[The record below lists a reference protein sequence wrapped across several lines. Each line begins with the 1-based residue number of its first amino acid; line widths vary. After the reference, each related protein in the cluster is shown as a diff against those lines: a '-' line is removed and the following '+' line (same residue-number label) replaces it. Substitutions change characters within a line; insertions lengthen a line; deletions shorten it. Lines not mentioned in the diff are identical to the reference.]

1 MDTLSVN
8 DDLCQRDLAK
18 IILKDRANTGKLLDS
33 LEVKGFIER
42 ELAVKNNRPVKII
55 KITEAGKK
63 MYNETYEKLE
73 NVLLAFENTEFSSHI
88 TNGDVEC
95 GHFFIEVDHIQF
107 KITLGKQPIKSWKD
121 YRKYKKENNTFYYLK
136 TMGTLNS
143 KSKIIARYETLED
156 FISEFPTI
164 SSLYVKQGKTENRI
178 DKLME
183 DF

>member
-1 MDTLSVN
+1 MN
-8 DDLCQRDLAK
+8 
-18 IILKDRANTGKLLDS
+18 LDGVRYIG
-33 LEVKGFIER
+33 LFIGLITFFSICRRFYLDWRTDKWR
-42 ELAVKNNRPVKII
+42 EL
-55 KITEAGKK
+55 TGFSWD
-63 MYNETYEKLE
+63 ETYETLE

-95 GHFFIEVDHIQF
+95 GHFFIEVDHI
-107 KITLGKQPIKSWKD
+107 
-121 YRKYKKENNTFYYLK
+121 KKESNTFYYLK
-136 TMGTLNS
+136 TVGTLNS